1 MYQIFTQSQVL
12 GYADDP
18 RFCYLLPSG
27 SPQVVHPKDKDKA
40 TGIIYTGTVYNLP
53 GHSDF
58 EGAETATAAE
68 CDAGYVLTHQAEQ
81 IAQERSTVGGA
92 VAPRMYQPGEYVTV
106 DGTLYRVTLPIPAG
120 GRVAPGTN
128 TVATT
133 VLDELKTTNGYY

>member
-1 MYQIFTQSQVL
+1 MYVISTANEIL

-18 RFCYLLPSG
+18 QFCYLLPSG
-27 SPQVVHPKDKDKA
+27 SPQVIRPKDRDMA
-40 TGIIYTGTVYNLP
+40 TGIIYGGAIYNLP

-68 CDAGYVLTHQAEQ
+68 CDAGYVLTHQGEQ
-81 IAQERSTVGGA
+81 IAQEQTTVGGA
-92 VAPRMYQPGEYVTV
+92 VAPRMYQPGEYVTI

-128 TVATT
+128 AVATT
-133 VLDELKTTNGYY
+133 VVDELKTTNGYY